1 MTALYEGAAF
11 QERFGPWAVVAGGS
25 DGIGA
30 AFAGELARR
39 GLNVAAIA
47 RRAEPLEALCA
58 TLQADHGVQT
68 RAIQADLTGEN
79 LLDEIAAATAD
90 LEVGL
95 FVYNAGASS
104 RSEEFLDAGLDYAL
118 SMMNLNCRGPI
129 LLGHHFG
136 ARLRERG
143 RGGLVF
149 MSSLAC
155 LAGTH
160 YQAIYSATKSFDTI
174 LAEGLWHEL
183 TPKGVDVLGVLAG
196 STKTESVLHASD
208 KFKDAMDPAEV
219 ARGALDQLGRGP
231 TWIPG
236 ETNQATARGMWPLP
250 RVALING
257 MSQATAELFDL
268 EHTPVEGREF
278 HE

>member
-1 MTALYEGAAF
+1 MTAHYEGTTF
-11 QERFGPWAVVAGGS
+11 TNRFGPWAVIAGGS

-30 AFAGELARR
+30 AFAREIASR
-39 GLNVAAIA
+39 GLNIAAIA
-47 RRAEPLEALCA
+47 RRAGPLEAMCTKLR
-58 TLQADHGVQT
+58 ADHGVET
-68 RAIQADLTGEN
+68 RAIQADLTGEE

-90 LEVGL
+90 LDVGL

-136 ARLRERG
+136 TRLRERG
-143 RGGLVF
+143 SGGLVF

-155 LAGTH
+155 LAGSH

-196 STKTESVLHASD
+196 STRTESVLHASD

-219 ARGALDQLGRGP
+219 ASGALDQLGRGP
-231 TWIPG
+231 TWVPG
-236 ETNQATARGMWPLP
+236 KTNQAAARGMWPVP

-257 MSQATAELFDL
+257 ISQATAELFDL
-268 EHTPVEGREF
+268 ENRVVEGREF

>member
-1 MTALYEGAAF
+1 MTAGDEETTF
-11 QERFGPWAVVAGGS
+11 KNRFGPWAVIAGGS

-30 AFAGELARR
+30 AFAREIASR
-39 GLNVAAIA
+39 GVHVAAIA
-47 RRAEPLEALCA
+47 RRAEPLEAMCTKLR
-58 TLQADHGVQT
+58 ADHGVEA
-68 RAIQADLTGEN
+68 RAIQADLTGDE

-90 LEVGL
+90 LDVGL

-104 RSEEFLDAGLDYAL
+104 RSEEFLDAPLDYAL

-136 ARLRERG
+136 ARLRGRG

-155 LAGTH
+155 LAGSH

-196 STKTESVLHASD
+196 STRTESVLHASD

-231 TWIPG
+231 TWVPG
-236 ETNQATARGMWPLP
+236 ETNQAVARGMWPVP

-257 MSQATAELFDL
+257 ISQATAELFDL
-268 EHTPVEGREF
+268 EHRAVEGREF